1 MENKKASG
9 GMNRGKP
16 FAIRQRSD
24 YGLGLAVVV
33 VVVVSFFSTA
43 G

>member
-9 GMNRGKP
+9 GINRGKP
-16 FAIRQRSD
+16 FAIRSGSD
-24 YGLGLAVVV
+24 YGLGLEVV
-33 VVVVSFFSTA
+33 VVVVSFFSVA